1 MRNKPQY
8 SAATIHRLMAYIA
21 GHAKGIFALSCLCV
35 LVSTVANVSG
45 SMFMQVLVDQYISPL
60 LLEEHPVF
68 TGLARVLLT
77 MAAIYLIGV
86 VCTLCYSRLMVL
98 VSQGC
103 LKAIR
108 DDMFDHMQTLPIG
121 YFDTHTHG
129 DVMSHYTNDT
139 DTLRQFISQALPQL
153 FSCAI
158 TVLAAFCVM
167 VYYSWV
173 LALVVVAVTVVIVLI
188 TKKVGGTSTHYFMA
202 QQTALGELNGYI
214 EEMLGG
220 QKVVK
225 VFCHEQQSKEGF
237 LAQNDDL
244 FTQARMA
251 NRYGNVLMPILSQIG
266 NLQYVILA
274 LVGGGMAITGTGGI
288 TAGVVVA
295 FLSLSKSFSMP
306 IQQIAQQISMVA
318 MALAGA
324 GRIFALLDEQP
335 EADGGTVTLVNAR
348 ETDGQLSETQD
359 HTGLF
364 AWKEVR
370 PDGTAA
376 YTKLTGHIRLDHV
389 DFGYVPTKQILYD
402 IDLTAQPGQ
411 KIAFVGATGAGKTT
425 ITNLLN
431 RFYDLTGGS
440 IQYDGIPIDRI
451 EKPSLRRSLG
461 IVLQDTH
468 LFTATI
474 LENIRYGRLDA
485 TDEECIAA
493 ARLAGAD
500 DFISRLPQG
509 YHTRLAGAGEG
520 LSQGQRQLLAI
531 ARAAVADPPAMILDE
546 ATSSIDTR
554 TEALVQRGMDALMA
568 GRTTFVIAHRLS
580 TIQNADL
587 IVVLDHGHI
596 IEMGNHD
603 TLIAQ
608 KGTYYQLYT
617 GAFELE

>member
-8 SAATIHRLMAYIA
+8 SAATVHRLMAYIA

-335 EADGGTVTLVNAR
+335 EADGGTVTMVNAR

>member
-1 MRNKPQY
+1 MIRKPQY
-8 SAATIHRLMAYIA
+8 SGATIKRLMAYIT

-45 SMFMQVLVDQYISPL
+45 SMFMQVLVDQYIAPL

-86 VCTLCYSRLMVL
+86 VCTLLYSRLMVL

-173 LALVVVAVTVVIVLI
+173 LALVVAVTVVIVLV

-202 QQTALGELNGYI
+202 QQTSLGDLNGYI

-244 FTQARMA
+244 FTQSRMA
-251 NRYGNVLMPILSQIG
+251 NRYGNVLMPILGQIG

-335 EADGGTVTLVNAR
+335 ETDGGTVTLVNAQ
-348 ETDGQLSETQD
+348 ETDGQLQETQD

-376 YTKLTGHIRLDHV
+376 YTKLTGLIQLDHV
-389 DFGYVPTKQILYD
+389 DFGYVPEKQILYD
-402 IDLTAQPGQ
+402 INLTAQPGQ

-425 ITNLLN
+425 ITNLIN
-431 RFYDLTGGS
+431 RFYDLTGGA
-440 IQYDGIPIDRI
+440 IRYDGIPIDHI
-451 EKPSLRRSLG
+451 QKPSLRRSLG

-468 LFTATI
+468 LFSATV

-485 TDEECIAA
+485 TDEDCIAA
-493 ARLAGAD
+493 AKLAGAD

-509 YHTRLAGAGEG
+509 YQTRLAGAGEG

-580 TIQNADL
+580 TIQNADV

>member
-1 MRNKPQY
+1 MTSKPQY
-8 SAATIHRLMAYIA
+8 SGATIKRLMAYIA
-21 GHAKGIFALSCLCV
+21 GHAKGIFVLSCLCV

-45 SMFMQVLVDQYISPL
+45 SMFMQVLVDQYIAPL
-60 LLEEHPVF
+60 LLEDNPVF

-86 VCTLCYSRLMVL
+86 LCTLCYSRLMVRG
-98 VSQGC
+98 SQGC

-108 DDMFDHMQTLPIG
+108 DDMFNHMQTLPIG

-158 TVLAAFCVM
+158 TVLASFCVM
-167 VYYSWV
+167 VYYSRV
-173 LALVVVAVTVVIVLI
+173 LALLVVAVTVVIVLV

-202 QQTALGELNGYI
+202 QQAALGSLNGYI

-225 VFCHEQQSKEGF
+225 VFCHEAQSEAGF

-244 FTQARMA
+244 YTQARMA

-266 NLQYVILA
+266 NLQYVLLA
-274 LVGGGMAITGTGGI
+274 LVGGGMAIAGTGGI

-324 GRIFALLDEQP
+324 DRIFTLLDQAP

-348 ETDGQLSETQD
+348 QTDDSLQECQE

-364 AWKEVR
+364 AWKEQQ
-370 PDGTAA
+370 PNGTAV
-376 YTKLTGHIRLDHV
+376 YTKLSGHIQLDHL
-389 DFGYVPTKQILYD
+389 DFGYVPDKQILYD
-402 IDLTAQPGQ
+402 INLTAQPGQ

-440 IQYDGIPIDRI
+440 I
-451 EKPSLRRSLG
+451 
-461 IVLQDTH
+461 
-468 LFTATI
+468 
-474 LENIRYGRLDA
+474 RYGRLDA
-485 TDEECIAA
+485 TDEDCIAA
-493 ARLAGAD
+493 AKLAGAD

-509 YHTRLAGAGEG
+509 YHTRLTGAGEG

-587 IVVLDHGHI
+587 IVVLDHGHV

>member
-1 MRNKPQY
+1 MIRKPQY
-8 SAATIHRLMAYIA
+8 SGATIKRLMAYIT

-45 SMFMQVLVDQYISPL
+45 SMFMQVLVDQYIAPL

-86 VCTLCYSRLMVL
+86 VCTLLYSRLMVL

-173 LALVVVAVTVVIVLI
+173 LALVVAVTVVIVLV
-188 TKKVGGTSTHYFMA
+188 TKKVGGTRTHYFMA
-202 QQTALGELNGYI
+202 QQTSLGDLNGYI

-244 FTQARMA
+244 FTQSRMA
-251 NRYGNVLMPILSQIG
+251 NRYGNVLMPILGQIG

-335 EADGGTVTLVNAR
+335 ETDGGTVTLVNAQ
-348 ETDGQLSETQD
+348 ETDGQLQETQD

-376 YTKLTGHIRLDHV
+376 YTKLTGLIQLDHV
-389 DFGYVPTKQILYD
+389 DFGYVPEKQILYD
-402 IDLTAQPGQ
+402 INLTAQPGQ

-425 ITNLLN
+425 ITNLIN
-431 RFYDLTGGS
+431 RFYDLTGGA
-440 IQYDGIPIDRI
+440 IRYDGIPIDHI
-451 EKPSLRRSLG
+451 QKPSLRRSLG

-468 LFTATI
+468 LFSATV

-485 TDEECIAA
+485 TDEDCIAA
-493 ARLAGAD
+493 AKLAGAD

-509 YHTRLAGAGEG
+509 YQTRLAGAGEG

-580 TIQNADL
+580 TIQNADV

>member
-45 SMFMQVLVDQYISPL
+45 SMFMQVLVDQYIAPL

-68 TGLARVLLT
+68 TGLAQVLLT
-77 MAAIYLIGV
+77 MATIYLIGV

>member
-1 MRNKPQY
+1 MTSKPQY
-8 SAATIHRLMAYIA
+8 SGATIKRLMAYIA
-21 GHAKGIFALSCLCV
+21 GHAKGIFVLSCLCV

-45 SMFMQVLVDQYISPL
+45 SMFMQVLVDQYIAPL
-60 LLEEHPVF
+60 LLEDSPVF

-86 VCTLCYSRLMVL
+86 LCTLCYSRLMVR

-108 DDMFDHMQTLPIG
+108 DDMFNHMQTLPIG

-158 TVLAAFCVM
+158 TVLASFCVM

-173 LALVVVAVTVVIVLI
+173 LALLVVAVTVVIVLL

-202 QQTALGELNGYI
+202 QQTALGSLNGYI

-225 VFCHEQQSKEGF
+225 VFCHEAQSEAGF

-244 FTQARMA
+244 YTQARMA

-266 NLQYVILA
+266 NLQYVLLA
-274 LVGGGMAITGTGGI
+274 LVGGGMAIAGTGGI

-324 GRIFALLDEQP
+324 DRIFTLLDEAP
-335 EADGGTVTLVNAR
+335 ETDGGTVTLVNAR
-348 ETDGQLSETQD
+348 QTDDGLQECQE

-364 AWKEVR
+364 AWKERR
-370 PDGTAA
+370 PDGTAV
-376 YTKLTGHIRLDHV
+376 YTKLSGHIQLDHL
-389 DFGYVPTKQILYD
+389 DFGYVPDKQILYD
-402 IDLTAQPGQ
+402 INLTAQPGQ

-440 IQYDGIPIDRI
+440 IRYDGISIDRI
-451 EKPSLRRSLG
+451 QKPSLRRSLG

-468 LFTATI
+468 LFTDTI

-485 TDEECIAA
+485 TDEDCIAA
-493 ARLAGAD
+493 AKLAGAD

-509 YHTRLAGAGEG
+509 YHTRLTGAGEG

-580 TIQNADL
+580 TIQNADR
-587 IVVLDHGHI
+587 IVVLDHGHV
-596 IEMGNHD
+596 IEMGDHD

>member
-1 MRNKPQY
+1 MRKT
-8 SAATIHRLMAYIA
+8 SFRGATIRRLLRYIV
-21 GHAKGIFALSCLCV
+21 GHARGLFVLSCLCV
-35 LVSTVANVSG
+35 LLSTAANVSG
-45 SMFMQVLVDQYISPL
+45 ALFLQVLVDQYIAPL
-60 LLEEHPVF
+60 LLADHPVF
-68 TGLARVLLT
+68 TGLARVLAT
-77 MAAIYLIGV
+77 MAAVYLVGAL
-86 VCTLCYSRLMVL
+86 CTLLYSRLMVR

-158 TVLAAFCVM
+158 TILAAFCVM
-167 VYYSWV
+167 VYYSWLLSLLV
-173 LALVVVAVTVVIVLI
+173 VAITALVVVL
-188 TKKVGGTSTHYFMA
+188 TKKVGGASTRYFMG
-202 QQTALGELNGYI
+202 QQTSLGEINGYI

-225 VFCHEQQSKEGF
+225 VFCHEQQSTEGF
-237 LAQNDDL
+237 AAKNDHL
-244 FTQARMA
+244 FYQARMA
-251 NRYGNVLMPILSQIG
+251 NRYGNVLMPILYQIG
-266 NLQYVILA
+266 NLQYVLLA
-274 LVGGGMAITGTGGI
+274 LVGGGMALAGVGGI
-288 TAGVVVA
+288 TPGVVVA

-324 GRIFALLDEQP
+324 ERIFTLLAEAP
-335 EADGGTVTLVNAR
+335 ETDSGTVTLVSAQEKDSR
-348 ETDGQLSETQD
+348 LQETQT

-364 AWKEVR
+364 AWKLHQ

-376 YTKLTGHIRLDHV
+376 YTKLTGAIQLAHV
-389 DFGYVPTKQILYD
+389 DFGYDPAKPILHD
-402 IDLTAQPGQ
+402 ITLSAQPGQ

-425 ITNLLN
+425 VTNLLN
-431 RFYDLTGGS
+431 RFYEITGGR
-440 IQYDGIPIDRI
+440 ICYDGLSIDRVQ
-451 EKPSLRRSLG
+451 KPALRRSLG
-461 IVLQDTH
+461 MVLQDTH
-468 LFTATI
+468 LFTGTV

-485 TDEECIAA
+485 TDEACITAA
-493 ARLAGAD
+493 KLAGAH
-500 DFISRLPQG
+500 DFISHLPQG
-509 YHTRLAGAGEG
+509 YHTLLTGAGEG
-520 LSQGQRQLLAI
+520 LSQGQRQLLSI

-554 TEALVQRGMDALMA
+554 TEHLVQQGMDALMA

-580 TIQNADL
+580 TIQNADV
-587 IVVLDHGHI
+587 IVVLDHGRI
-596 IEMGNHD
+596 LEIGDHD
-603 TLIAQ
+603 TLMAQ
-608 KGTYYQLYT
+608 GGTYYQLYT

>member
-1 MRNKPQY
+1 MRKT
-8 SAATIHRLMAYIA
+8 SFRGATIRRLLRYIV
-21 GHAKGIFALSCLCV
+21 GHARGLFVLSCLCV
-35 LVSTVANVSG
+35 LLSTAANVSG
-45 SMFMQVLVDQYISPL
+45 ALFLQVLVDQYIAPL
-60 LLEEHPVF
+60 LLADHPVF
-68 TGLARVLLT
+68 TGLARVLAT
-77 MAAIYLIGV
+77 MAAVYLVGAL
-86 VCTLCYSRLMVL
+86 CTLLYSRLMVR

-158 TVLAAFCVM
+158 TILAAFCVM
-167 VYYSWV
+167 VYYSWLLSLLV
-173 LALVVVAVTVVIVLI
+173 VAITALVVVL
-188 TKKVGGTSTHYFMA
+188 TKKVGGASTRYFMG
-202 QQTALGELNGYI
+202 QQTSLGEINGYI
-214 EEMLGG
+214 EELLGG

-225 VFCHEQQSKEGF
+225 VFCHEQQSTEGF
-237 LAQNDDL
+237 AAKNDHL
-244 FTQARMA
+244 FYQARMA
-251 NRYGNVLMPILSQIG
+251 NRYGNVLMPILYQIG
-266 NLQYVILA
+266 NLQYVLLA
-274 LVGGGMAITGTGGI
+274 LVGGGMALAGVGGI
-288 TAGVVVA
+288 TPGVVVA

-324 GRIFALLDEQP
+324 ERIFTLLAEAP
-335 EADGGTVTLVNAR
+335 ETDSGTVTLVSAQ
-348 ETDGQLSETQD
+348 EKDGRLQETQT

-364 AWKEVR
+364 AWKLHQ

-376 YTKLTGHIRLDHV
+376 YTKLTGAIQLTHV
-389 DFGYVPTKQILYD
+389 DFGYDPAKPILHD
-402 IDLTAQPGQ
+402 ITLSAQPGQ

-425 ITNLLN
+425 VTNLLN
-431 RFYDLTGGS
+431 RFYEITGGR
-440 IQYDGIPIDRI
+440 ICYDGLSIDHI
-451 EKPSLRRSLG
+451 QKPALRRSLG
-461 IVLQDTH
+461 MVLQDTH
-468 LFTATI
+468 LFTGTV

-485 TDEECIAA
+485 TDEACITAA
-493 ARLAGAD
+493 KLAGAH
-500 DFISRLPQG
+500 DFISHLPQG
-509 YHTRLAGAGEG
+509 YHTLLTGAGEG
-520 LSQGQRQLLAI
+520 LSQGQRQLLSI

-554 TEALVQRGMDALMA
+554 TEHLVQQGMDALMA

-580 TIQNADL
+580 TIQNADV

-596 IEMGNHD
+596 LEIGDHD
-603 TLIAQ
+603 TLMAQ
-608 KGTYYQLYT
+608 GGTYYQLYT